1 MQRLFFI
8 WCTLMASLPAINAQD
23 RGLHIVPQKVVGSD
37 TIPYIRLPETEVFAV
52 RIFENRRHE
61 RQNYR
66 LIQHVKK
73 VYPYA
78 RMAGQ
83 MLMEYEQVLLEAET
97 DRERRQIM
105 KDLEDQLHREYGDEL
120 RNLTFTQG
128 KILIKLID
136 RETGDTSYDLVR
148 DLRGAFSAFFYQTFA
163 RIFGLNLKVSYD
175 PYGEDIHIETIIRM
189 IDRGV
194 I

>member
-1 MQRLFFI
+1 
-8 WCTLMASLPAINAQD
+8 
-23 RGLHIVPQKVVGSD
+23 
-37 TIPYIRLPETEVFAV
+37 PYIRLPETEIFAFKVFKN
-52 RIFENRRHE
+52 NRQE

-66 LIQHVKK
+66 LIRNVKV

-83 MLMEYEQVLLEAET
+83 KLTEYEEILLQTET

-105 KDLEDQLHREYGDEL
+105 KDLEDELHREYGDQL

-148 DLRGAFSAFFYQTFA
+148 EMRGAFRAFFYQTFA
-163 RIFGLNLKVSYD
+163 RIFGLNLKVNYD
-175 PYGEDIHIETIIRM
+175 PHGEDQQIETIIRM
-189 IDRGV
+189 IDQGL